1 MTATTF
7 SGPVLAGPQKDVTG
21 VSTDPF
27 NQGFV
32 RLQQTANIAFNTTG
46 NGSTATVQNVLI
58 NVPPGSRIDAFIVD
72 VLTAYNSSS
81 SATFSAGTSAG
92 GTQYASGVDVK
103 SATGRITVTYTAAQL
118 AAMSGQSVTGVAA
131 AIAAP
136 GNVYLTITSSGTPTA
151 GYVTVAVNYTQLV

>member
-1 MTATTF
+1 MSATTF

-21 VSTDPF
+21 VAADPF

-32 RLQQTANIAFNTTG
+32 HLQQQLNIAFNTTG

-58 NVPPGSRIDAFIVD
+58 NVPPGSRLTAFTVD

-81 SATFSAGTSAG
+81 SATFSAGTSAA

-103 SATGRITVTYTAAQL
+103 SATGRIAITYTAAQL
-118 AAMSGQSVTGVAA
+118 AAMSGQSITGTAA

-136 GNVYLTITSSGTPTA
+136 GNVYLTVTSSGTPTA
-151 GYVTVAVNYTQLV
+151 GYITVVVNYIQLV

>member
-7 SGPVLAGPQKDVTG
+7 SGPVLAGPQKDITG
-21 VSTDPF
+21 VAADPF
-27 NQGFV
+27 NQGFA
-32 RLQQTANIAFNTTG
+32 RLQQSANIAFNTTG
-46 NGSTATVQNVLI
+46 NGSTATVQSVLI
-58 NVPPGSRIDAFIVD
+58 NVPPGSRLDGFIVD

-103 SATGRITVTYTAAQL
+103 TATGRITITYTAAQL
-118 AAMSGQSVTGVAA
+118 AAMSGQSVLGVAA

-151 GYVTVAVNYTQLV
+151 GYVSVAVNYTQLV

>member
-1 MTATTF
+1 MSDTTF
-7 SGPVLAGPQKDVTG
+7 SGPIKAGPQKDQTG
-21 VSTDPF
+21 VSTDPY
-27 NQGFV
+27 NQGFA

-58 NVPPGSRIDAFIVD
+58 NVPPGCRLDGFVVD
-72 VLTAYNSSS
+72 VLTAYNSAS

-103 SATGRITVTYTAAQL
+103 TATGRITVTYTAAQL
-118 AAMSGQSVTGVAA
+118 AAMSGQSITGTAA

-151 GYVTVAVNYTQLV
+151 GYVSVAVNYTQLV